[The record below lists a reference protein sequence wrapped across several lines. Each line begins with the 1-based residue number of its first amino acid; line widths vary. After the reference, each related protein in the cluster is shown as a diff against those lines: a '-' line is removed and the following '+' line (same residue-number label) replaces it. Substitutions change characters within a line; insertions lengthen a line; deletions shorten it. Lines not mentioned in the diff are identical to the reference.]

1 MKIRVDDN
9 VLDLTEKKSI
19 STPLG
24 MFDAYV
30 LDLMQSS
37 VDVIAGEFEGG
48 YLLITNG
55 EVGSIALSGYIDMLY
70 LNSVSVDYMDM
81 NVGYA
86 VFVDS
91 RLEEGEI
98 SLQDGIEIRE
108 SKVADVHIKADEI
121 KRIAISS
128 SRLEKVDI
136 SVDKVDMVI
145 LHGRGKAPLEILSG
159 LWKMESVNTLW
170 LIGRQIWDGGVR
182 LEIDTYKNFIGELLK
197 NVELKEAYVPRWI
210 EWMISLREVER
221 EFSRII

>member
-1 MKIRVDDN
+1 MKIRVDDK
-9 VLDLTEKKSI
+9 VLDLSEKKSI

-37 VDVIAGEFEGG
+37 VDVIAGEFEDG

-70 LNSVSVDYMDM
+70 LNSVSVDYIDM

-86 VFVDS
+86 VSVDS

-108 SKVADVHIKADEI
+108 SKVTDVHIKADDI

-128 SRLEKVDI
+128 SRLKKVDI

-170 LIGRQIWDGGVR
+170 LIGRQIWDGGMR